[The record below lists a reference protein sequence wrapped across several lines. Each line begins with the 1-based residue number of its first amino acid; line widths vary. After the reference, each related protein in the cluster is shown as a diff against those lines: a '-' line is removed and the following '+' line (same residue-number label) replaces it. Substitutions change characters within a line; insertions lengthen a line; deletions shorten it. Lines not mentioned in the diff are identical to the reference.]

1 MNNLNTPLP
10 LWTTLTLKAIAAVD
24 LAAGFAFLA
33 APAVMAASIGAAP
46 SPSFLLQIVGL
57 QTMAMGAYL
66 FVAALDP
73 LRHWPAT
80 AMALAMKTCL
90 PALYLAGGGAA
101 APLLLVPAF
110 VLWWVP
116 LGLVAWNLIDANARA
131 AQRRVQE
138 LPSPSA
144 LMEVTYDQ
152 KGNTLRALTDQRP
165 QLVVFLRHFGCTFC
179 RETLADLVD
188 RRHDIQA
195 HGLGIVLI
203 HMASEEE
210 AAPFMEHYGLDDVP
224 RISDPSQQLYR
235 AARLNRGSLMQ
246 LFGPKVWLRGLFGG
260 RLREHGIG
268 RFLGDGFQMPGAFV
282 IHHGEVLY
290 AFRHRSA
297 ADRPDYL
304 ELARCGIQQAA

>member
-1 MNNLNTPLP
+1 ML
-10 LWTTLTLKAIAAVD
+10 
-24 LAAGFAFLA
+24 
-33 APAVMAASIGAAP
+33 
-46 SPSFLLQIVGL
+46 
-57 QTMAMGAYL
+57 
-66 FVAALDP
+66 
-73 LRHWPAT
+73 
-80 AMALAMKTCL
+80 L
-90 PALYLAGGGAA
+90 PAFAI
-101 APLLLVPAF
+101 
-110 VLWWVP
+110 WWVP

-131 AQRRVQE
+131 AQRRAQE
-138 LPSPSA
+138 LPSPTA
-144 LMEVTYDQ
+144 LMEVTYAQ
-152 KGNTLRALTDQRP
+152 NGRSLRALTDERP

-195 HGLGIVLI
+195 HGLGLVLI

-224 RISDPSQQLYR
+224 RISDPTQQLYR

-246 LFGPKVWLRGLFGG
+246 LFGPKVWVRGLFGG
-260 RLREHGIG
+260 RLREHGLG

-304 ELARCGIQQAA
+304 ELARCGLQQTA